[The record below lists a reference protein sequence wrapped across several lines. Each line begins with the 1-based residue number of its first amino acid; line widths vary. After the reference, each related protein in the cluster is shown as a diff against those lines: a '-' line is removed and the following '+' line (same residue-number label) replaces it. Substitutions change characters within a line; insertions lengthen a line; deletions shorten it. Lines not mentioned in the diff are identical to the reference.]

1 MNKKNIPQEKQE
13 LRAKFAFGKENYRIM
28 LIGILLIVLGFLLM
42 IGGGSDDPQVF
53 NEAIFSSRRLTFAP
67 ILILAGF
74 VTEIVAIMYKSK
86 E

>member
-42 IGGGSDDPQVF
+42 TGMQS
-53 NEAIFSSRRLTFAP
+53 
-67 ILILAGF
+67 LAHVDSLSLLF
-74 VTEIVAIMYKSK
+74 LFLLVL
-86 E
+86 